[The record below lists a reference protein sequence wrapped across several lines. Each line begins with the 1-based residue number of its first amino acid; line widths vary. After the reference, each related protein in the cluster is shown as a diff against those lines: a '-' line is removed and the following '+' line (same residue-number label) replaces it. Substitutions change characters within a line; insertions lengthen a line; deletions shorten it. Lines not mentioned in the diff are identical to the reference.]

1 MEYKIRID
9 NFDGPLDLLLHL
21 IKESNMNIFDI
32 KIEEITKQYLDYI
45 ISMEKLN
52 LNIASEY
59 LTMAA
64 ELIEMKSSMLLPKTK
79 EEETDEEDPKERLI
93 NRLLEYQRYK
103 EITRDFKNLEQ
114 LRKEYLTKEK
124 SSLKEFTKEEKVD
137 LEDLQIDHLLLAL
150 NNLLK
155 RNDEDKPLHTKITRK
170 EYSIKERSQELLKFL
185 KQKKHCCFTELFDHL
200 EKDYIIITFLA
211 ILELANNK
219 SVKIEQDN
227 NFDKIIIKIKGSE

>member
-1 MEYKIRID
+1 MDYKIRID

-21 IKESNMNIFDI
+21 IKESNMSIFDI

-79 EEETDEEDPKERLI
+79 EEEQEEEDPKEKLI

-124 SSLKEFTKEEKVD
+124 SSLKDYVVEEKYD
-137 LEDLQIDHLLLAL
+137 LEDIELSQLILAI

-155 RNDEDKPLHTKITRK
+155 RKEDEKPLHTKIARK
-170 EYSIKERSQELLKFL
+170 EYSVKDRSNEIIHVLKE
-185 KQKKHCCFTELFDHL
+185 KKKVRFEELFEIF
-200 EKDYIIITFLA
+200 EKEYVIVTFLS
-211 ILELANNK
+211 ILELANKK
-219 SVKIEQDN
+219 SIFIEQEN
-227 NFDKIIIKIKGSE
+227 NFEDIIIKIKGSE